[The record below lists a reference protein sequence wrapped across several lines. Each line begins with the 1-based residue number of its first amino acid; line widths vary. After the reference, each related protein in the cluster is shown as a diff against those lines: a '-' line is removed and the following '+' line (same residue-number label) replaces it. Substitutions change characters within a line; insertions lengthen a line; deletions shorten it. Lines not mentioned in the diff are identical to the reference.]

1 MKDKHLTLEEL
12 TRGIEESR
20 GTPREYELQLRRA
33 TKLRQLDRNSEAVS
47 DYFDVATYSSEKR
60 LFCHAKAM
68 LSLIAIESREYKEAL
83 WWGASAFDSDPSN
96 LDANMAIGLA
106 LIANDFHRMA
116 IPFFESLIEKDEESS
131 TAQLHLGICLRETLD
146 FQGAH
151 QVLNQLAE
159 QTRDPRAYYELGWNW
174 HVRHDVPESK
184 TYARSSYLK
193 ALDMEPSQHL
203 KERIIRK
210 LESLD
215 SMK

>member
-159 QTRDPRAYYELGWNW
+159 TSDYFRLRVVVRVDTVRVTFYSLIERSQQGDTTPILRSLG
-174 HVRHDVPESK
+174 
-184 TYARSSYLK
+184 TT
-193 ALDMEPSQHL
+193 
-203 KERIIRK
+203 
-210 LESLD
+210 
-215 SMK
+215 